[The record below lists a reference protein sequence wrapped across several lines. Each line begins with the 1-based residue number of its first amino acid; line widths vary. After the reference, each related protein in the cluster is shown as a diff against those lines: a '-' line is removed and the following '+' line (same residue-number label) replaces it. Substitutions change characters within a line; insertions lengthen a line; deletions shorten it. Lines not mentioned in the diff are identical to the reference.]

1 MRSCY
6 TTILDREI
14 HYTEFGDKSSAKFHV
29 VMIHGF
35 VRTCRDFDVVAEY
48 IARHGD
54 AYVVCPDMI
63 GRGLSQWSPNP
74 EGEYNPVFYATLISE
89 LLGQL
94 GVERA
99 HYVGT
104 SMGGLIGII
113 ALGFGLPLAA
123 KIDKFVLNDVG
134 PHVNPASLQRI
145 MTYVLAPPVV
155 KRASEM
161 LTATADTYRGFG
173 YNLTQDQVWSLL
185 QPCIRRQED
194 GTLTTHWDP
203 AIPKGLKPPPP
214 GTPDMWS
221 LYDKITRP
229 TLVVRGEDSDVLLA
243 ETLSEMLTRGPKPK
257 SITIS
262 NAAHA
267 PVLID
272 EADSKALLSF
282 LAESV
287 QQ

>member
-6 TTILDREI
+6 ATILGREI
-14 HYTEFGDKSSAKFHV
+14 HYTEFGDKTSAKFHV

-35 VRTCRDFDVVAEY
+35 VRTCRDFDVVADY
-48 IARHGD
+48 IARCGG

-74 EGEYNPVFYATLISE
+74 EHEYNPVFYAALISE
-89 LLGQL
+89 LLSQL

-104 SMGGLIGII
+104 SMGGLIGMI
-113 ALGFGLPLAA
+113 ALGFGLPLAD
-123 KIDKFVLNDVG
+123 KIDKLVLNDIG

-145 MTYVLAPPVV
+145 MTYVLSPPVV
-155 KRASEM
+155 RRASEM

-173 YNLTQDQVWSLL
+173 YHLTEDQVWSLL
-185 QPCIRRQED
+185 LPCIRRQDD
-194 GTLTTHWDP
+194 GSLTTHWDP
-203 AIPKGLKPPPP
+203 AIPKGMKPPPP
-214 GTPDMWS
+214 GTPDMWT

-229 TLVVRGEDSDVLLA
+229 TLVVRGEDSDVLTQ
-243 ETLSEMLTRGPKPK
+243 ETFVEMLNRGPKPQAV
-257 SITIS
+257 TIAH
-262 NAAHA
+262 AAHA

-272 EADSKALLSF
+272 EADSKAILSF
-282 LAESV
+282 LVEPV
-287 QQ
+287 L